1 MIKVEAW
8 DIMNNRGYVS
18 YNISFYDNNTIYNVY
33 NFPNPFTDKTFF
45 TFRYNKSE
53 PLTVDI
59 SVHSLNGKTIY
70 NNSIFLEY
78 NNQYFYKFGWDGI
91 DNEGNSIPKGIYLYH
106 LEIFRN
112 NISIHKDIYK
122 LAKIK

>member
-1 MIKVEAW
+1 MSKYAEEIQ
-8 DIMNNRGYVS
+8 INRCYR
-18 YNISFYDNNTIYNVY
+18 N
-33 NFPNPFTDKTFF
+33 
-45 TFRYNKSE
+45 NKSFWKYKSFVE
-53 PLTVDI
+53 
-59 SVHSLNGKTIY
+59 SESLIINGKTIY

-91 DNEGNSIPKGIYLYH
+91 DNEGNSIPNGIYLYH